1 LTVETSDFLDWIAQQ
16 SEAFAAVLDTGD
28 LDARVPGCPEWALR
42 DLAGHLGRVQRFW
55 AGVVRVGADVKPPHP
70 EVDPPA
76 DAPALA
82 AWMRAS
88 TQDLL
93 DALRATDP
101 ATPAWVWWRD
111 DRTVG
116 AIARHQV
123 QEAAVHRWDAQSAV
137 GAPQPLEQPVADDG
151 VEEFVWIA
159 RQLRDPAP
167 ITLRLTDA
175 GRAIPVSDEPAVVTV
190 SASASDLVL
199 LLHGRISPD
208 AVRVEGDRDALAPF
222 LMPIA

>member
-1 LTVETSDFLDWIAQQ
+1 VETSDFLDWIARE
-16 SEAFAAVLDTGD
+16 SAAFAAVLETGD

-42 DLAGHLGRVQRFW
+42 DLAEHLGRVQRFW
-55 AGVVRVGADVKPPHP
+55 AAVVLIGADTKPPHP
-70 EVDPPA
+70 EIHPPA
-76 DAPALA
+76 DAPGLA

-88 TQDLL
+88 SQDLL

-137 GAPQPLEQPVADDG
+137 GEPQPLEQPVADDG
-151 VEEFVWIA
+151 VDEFVGIA

-167 ITLRLTDA
+167 VTLTLTDT
-175 GRAIPVSDEPAVVTV
+175 GRSIAVSDEPSVVTV
-190 SASASDLVL
+190 AATASDLVL
-199 LLHGRISPD
+199 LLHGRIAVD
-208 AVRVEGDRDALAPF
+208 HVRVEGDRDALDPF
-222 LMPIA
+222 LVPIA

>member
-1 LTVETSDFLDWIAQQ
+1 METADFLDWIARE
-16 SEAFAAVLDTGD
+16 SEDFAVALEAGD

-42 DLAGHLGRVQRFW
+42 DLAEHLGRVQRFW
-55 AGVVRVGADVKPPHP
+55 AAVVRVGADRKPPHP
-70 EVDPPA
+70 EINPPV
-76 DAPALA
+76 DAPGLA

-88 TQDLL
+88 THDLL

-111 DRTVG
+111 NRTVG

-137 GAPQPLEQPVADDG
+137 GRPEPLERPVADDG

-159 RQLRDPAP
+159 RQLREAAP
-167 ITLRLTDA
+167 ITLTITDT
-175 GRAIPVSDEPAVVTV
+175 GRSIAVSDEASVATV
-190 SASASDLVL
+190 SATASDLVL
-199 LLHGRISPD
+199 LLHGRVAAD
-208 AVRVEGDRDALAPF
+208 AVHVEGDRDVLAPF
-222 LMPIA
+222 LVPIA

>member
-1 LTVETSDFLDWIAQQ
+1 METQDFLDWIGRE
-16 SEAFAAVLDTGD
+16 SDDFAAVLDTGD

-42 DLAGHLGRVQRFW
+42 DLAAHLGRVQRFW
-55 AGVVRVGADVKPPHP
+55 AGVVRVGADAKPPRPDVH
-70 EVDPPA
+70 PPA
-76 DAPALA
+76 DAPTLA

-137 GAPQPLEQPVADDG
+137 GVPQPLEHPVADDG

-167 ITLRLTDA
+167 VTLTLTDS
-175 GRAIPVSDEPAVVTV
+175 GRSIAVSDEPTAVTV
-190 SASASDLVL
+190 SATASDLVL
-199 LLHGRISPD
+199 LLHGRIAAES
-208 AVRVEGDRDALAPF
+208 VHVEGDRDALARF
-222 LMPIA
+222 LAPIA

>member
-1 LTVETSDFLDWIAQQ
+1 VDTPDFLDWIAQE
-16 SEAFAAVLDTGD
+16 SEAFAAVLESGD

-42 DLAGHLGRVQRFW
+42 DLAEHLGRVQRFW
-55 AGVVRVGADVKPPHP
+55 AAVVLVGADTQPPHP
-70 EVDPPA
+70 EIHPPA
-76 DAPALA
+76 DAPGLA

-88 TQDLL
+88 SRDLL

-137 GAPQPLEQPVADDG
+137 GEPQPLEQPVADDG
-151 VEEFVWIA
+151 VQEFVGIA

-167 ITLRLTDA
+167 VTLTLTDT
-175 GRAIPVSDEPAVVTV
+175 GRSITVSDKPSVVTV
-190 SASASDLVL
+190 SATASDLVL
-199 LLHGRISPD
+199 LLHGRIAVD
-208 AVRVEGDRDALAPF
+208 HVRVEGDRDALAPF
-222 LMPIA
+222 LVPIA